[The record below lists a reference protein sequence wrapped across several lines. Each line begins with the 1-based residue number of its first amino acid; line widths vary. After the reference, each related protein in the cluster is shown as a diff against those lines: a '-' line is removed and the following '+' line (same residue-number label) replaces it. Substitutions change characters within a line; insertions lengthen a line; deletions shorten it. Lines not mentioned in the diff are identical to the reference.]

1 VVLNSLVI
9 GLKDTKVS
17 RYGRLFWVGSSI
29 VNLMASFKL
38 LAMDNKLSLVIKFD
52 VHAINISSINRRK
65 KREPLQDSIIQDSIL
80 LFRLLYSLMKL

>member
-1 VVLNSLVI
+1 MVLNSLVI

-17 RYGRLFWVGSSI
+17 RYGRLFCVGSSI

-65 KREPLQDSIIQDSIL
+65 KREPLQDSIICLSNSFI
-80 LFRLLYSLMKL
+80 